1 MLKFLGCLI
10 TLIVSPFKGWD
21 NIARHDEEVPVL
33 LNQGFYPL
41 VGITSLSAFIQYFY
55 AISPKVSIYVENVVI
70 TFVAFVISYFL
81 SSFLFSFFLKKMT
94 DTQVSE
100 RTYNTFILYNMSCLA
115 LIKIIENCMPMQLSI
130 VEFLP
135 VFVLLVMWLGNKYLH
150 IDENKGVAF
159 ILFCAVTILVP
170 PYLFSYLFGLLL
182 S

>member
-21 NIARHDEEVPVL
+21 NIARHDEDVPIL

-55 AISPKVSIYVENVVI
+55 AISPKVVTYVENVVI

-94 DTQVSE
+94 DTEVKESS
-100 RTYNTFILYNMSCLA
+100 YNTFILYSLSCLA
-115 LIKIIENCMPMQLSI
+115 IITIIENCMPMQLSI

-135 VFVLLVMWLGNKYLH
+135 IFVLLVMWLGNKYLH
-150 IDENKGVAF
+150 ISENKGVVF
-159 ILFCAVTILVP
+159 IIFCAFAILVP
-170 PYLFSYLFGLLL
+170 PYLFSYLFSLLL
-182 S
+182 N

>member
-1 MLKFLGCLI
+1 
-10 TLIVSPFKGWD
+10 
-21 NIARHDEEVPVL
+21 
-33 LNQGFYPL
+33 
-41 VGITSLSAFIQYFY
+41 
-55 AISPKVSIYVENVVI
+55 
-70 TFVAFVISYFL
+70 
-81 SSFLFSFFLKKMT
+81 
-94 DTQVSE
+94 
-100 RTYNTFILYNMSCLA
+100 
-115 LIKIIENCMPMQLSI
+115 MPMQLSI